1 MTGVP
6 TLDLGARCGVVV
18 FVVFRVGL
26 CLTRHVRKRAA
37 EVRGENEKEN
47 QQEERA
53 SGEGIEHGVLYLPH
67 YMWSSALDSGAKPC
81 TPAKLHQGFLQL
93 SLGPRPTC

>member
-1 MTGVP
+1 VTGVP

-18 FVVFRVGL
+18 VVVFRVGL

-37 EVRGENEKEN
+37 EVRGKNEKEN

-53 SGEGIEHGVLYLPH
+53 SGEVIEHGVLT
-67 YMWSSALDSGAKPC
+67 S
-81 TPAKLHQGFLQL
+81 LHVV
-93 SLGPRPTC
+93 LGP